1 METLFGVSSISP
13 PNGVSSAPLL
23 LSQGPRG
30 TGQPEVLEFWP
41 FGLAI
46 ASCMCN
52 HASQTYLA
60 LIVQSL
66 RLALCLTPGNKLRQ
80 RAARFPAILSCTQ
93 VNWIHPWSRDALQI
107 VALGQLAD
115 VDIPTEN
122 PDVDVTVV
130 AKLLCAAYE
139 IVEQTTGDE
148 ITAAQEG
155 QKIHVRFI
163 PKIFLDHLSCF
174 KGMLVSEQKRMENDS
189 EMMTRVMDRIEEVN
203 VAVTELEAELTQKAV
218 DVDEKKAEE
227 EALLLKIKLARV
239 NTEEEQVTVA
249 NDAEEVQRLKG
260 DLAHHREIC
269 ATILREG
276 EPTAKLARD
285 AIHAIKPRDLIEMKA
300 NPKSP
305 HVYVENVLFAMLAL
319 REVPSKN
326 HDWPTAKL
334 MLRDITK
341 ISEDTESILAAI
353 GEGR

>member
-1 METLFGVSSISP
+1 M
-13 PNGVSSAPLL
+13 
-23 LSQGPRG
+23 
-30 TGQPEVLEFWP
+30 
-41 FGLAI
+41 GLAI
-46 ASCMCN
+46 AKCICN
-52 HASQTYLA
+52 HSHSLKTY
-60 LIVQSL
+60 IVSVMQSL
-66 RLALCLTPGNKLRQ
+66 RLALCLTPGNKRRQ

-93 VNWIHPWSRDALQI
+93 VNWIHPWSRDVLQV
-107 VALGQLAD
+107 VALRQLAD

-122 PDVDVTVV
+122 PDVDATVV

-163 PKIFLDHLSCF
+163 PKMFLDHLNCF
-174 KGMLVSEQKRMENDS
+174 RGMLASEQKRMENES

-203 VAVTELEAELTQKAV
+203 AAVTELEAELTQKAV

-227 EALLLKIKLARV
+227 EALLLKTKLARV
-239 NTEEEQVTVA
+239 NAEEEQVTVA
-249 NDAEEVQRLKG
+249 NDTEEVQRLKE
-260 DLAHHREIC
+260 DLAHHREVC

-305 HVYVENVLFAMLAL
+305 HVYVENVLFAMLSL
-319 REVPSKN
+319 REVPAKN

-334 MLRDITK
+334 MLKDITK
-341 ISEDTESILAAI
+341 ISEDTEKILAAI